1 MKKEIDNS
9 FALAAAAFAL
19 LAGGAFADIRS
30 VTPTPWNGDPACWQM
45 QRHAEKM
52 NIVTNGGAKIVFIG
66 DSITHFWETKGKEQW
81 KRYFSGGRRAA
92 LNLGTSGDRTE
103 HVLWRITEGGE
114 LDGYEAKCILL
125 MIGTNNTGHFPF
137 AEEPPVD
144 TILGVKRILDVIA
157 EKQPGARTILTAIF
171 PRGADAADPLRRR
184 NDAVNK
190 ELAKFADG
198 EKVIWCD
205 FSDRFLD
212 CEGRLSRE
220 LFPDLLHP
228 DAAGYEIWAGA
239 VAPLID
245 KILAAPAD
253 EAIPSVWPS
262 SPRGYSMAANLSA
275 EPVSGFPGFLW
286 WGKGRPL
293 EKRNEIVAN
302 GNVEYDLVMVGD
314 SITHRWER
322 EGGEGREL
330 FAELRRKYS
339 VLNLGYGGDQT
350 RHLIW
355 RLANGELEGYKAK
368 LFQVM
373 IGTNNRDR
381 DPADTAAGVKRVLE
395 IIEERHP
402 ESKILLLP
410 IFPRGATADDV
421 KRVQNEKVNAIIR
434 NFADGDRIVWLDF
447 NERFFNAEGRLTKE
461 VMNDLL
467 HPNANGYRIWLDA
480 IAPVI
485 KDFCG
490 DKKEE

>member
-198 EKVIWCD
+198 EKVVWCD

-275 EPVSGFPGFLW
+275 EPVSGFPGFMW